1 MVAAHLFVPQVGNA
15 FSLQADFGVR
25 LGSGLHI
32 INNLAV
38 HRINNY
44 LAAKSRYG
52 KGYRN
57 RGIDIVI
64 LALEYG
70 MTPYNDFYKHISPG
84 AAVDARFSHASQT
97 LALAVVDSRRDI
109 HLKPFLHGYITAS
122 MAVSTFIFNYL
133 AGAVTVRTGLYIA
146 DRAKEGLLGKYH
158 LALTAALGTG
168 NGLCTLLG
176 SRSVTGLTFF
186 LYIQFYGLRCTEYRF
201 FEGYVHTGTKIGALH
216 GCIARPAASAGSA
229 AEEITKYITENIA
242 KICAVE
248 IKAAEAAA
256 TCAVVKGC
264 MAELV
269 VLAPFLRITQYRICL
284 RCFLKFLFRL
294 RISRVHIRMVFFGED
309 SVCFLNGCVVSILL
323 NA

>member
-1 MVAAHLFVPQVGNA
+1 M
-15 FSLQADFGVR
+15 
-25 LGSGLHI
+25 
-32 INNLAV
+32 
-38 HRINNY
+38 
-44 LAAKSRYG
+44 
-52 KGYRN
+52 
-57 RGIDIVI
+57 
-64 LALEYG
+64 
-70 MTPYNDFYKHISPG
+70 
-84 AAVDARFSHASQT
+84 
-97 LALAVVDSRRDI
+97 
-109 HLKPFLHGYITAS
+109 
-122 MAVSTFIFNYL
+122 
-133 AGAVTVRTGLYIA
+133 
-146 DRAKEGLLGKYH
+146 
-158 LALTAALGTG
+158 
-168 NGLCTLLG
+168 
-176 SRSVTGLTFF
+176 TGLTFF

-242 KICAVE
+242 KVCTVK
-248 IKAAEAAA
+248 IKAAKAAA
-256 TCAVVKGC
+256 GSSVKGW